1 MMRGIIKYTI
11 IGGIVGASVLN
22 TVARVE
28 ALPGQTIG
36 EVETWIKAHPTL
48 RPGRGERLTVRK
60 GERPTQRFV
69 FEASVFSPGR
79 ITSGSSGL
87 IRSEKLEF
95 YDEVEGV
102 DGERLVEAL
111 RIIYGVDIYQDY
123 QRGRVI
129 YTYPTAEQI
138 ERSRKEKKP
147 LLEARKGELRVGER
161 FAYWV
166 EVAQPETGKAVT
178 GRLIVFLKDDIDDIE
193 KELRSR

>member
-1 MMRGIIKYTI
+1 MMRGI
-11 IGGIVGASVLN
+11 IGGIVGVLALN
-22 TVARVE
+22 IVGRVE

-48 RPGRGERLTVRK
+48 RPGRGERLVVRK

-69 FEASVFSPGR
+69 FEASRFSPGR
-79 ITSGSSGL
+79 ITAGSSGL
-87 IRSEKLEF
+87 ILSERLEF

-102 DGERLVEAL
+102 DSERLVEAL

-123 QRGRVI
+123 QRAKVI
-129 YTYPTAEQI
+129 YTYPTDEQI
-138 ERSRKEKKP
+138 ERARQEKKP
-147 LLEARKGELRVGER
+147 LLEARRGELREGER

-166 EVAQPETGKAVT
+166 EIAQPETGNAVT

-193 KELRSR
+193 KELRAR